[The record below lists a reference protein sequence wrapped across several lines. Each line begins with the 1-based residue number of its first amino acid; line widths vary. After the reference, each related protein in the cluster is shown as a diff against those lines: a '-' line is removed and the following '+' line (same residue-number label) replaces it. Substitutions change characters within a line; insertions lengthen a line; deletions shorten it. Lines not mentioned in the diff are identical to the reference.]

1 MTDQKTEQKPAD
13 HKAIREALEA
23 DPYLTANVAKDDL
36 RALLAGMDE
45 ARAALSAAKAGGWQD
60 ISTAPEGTMILCA
73 NMNAREARDWC
84 FVAWIAGG
92 KVCGHRM
99 DKPTHWRPLPNP
111 PKEQSAGGLGSVD
124 AVANPL
130 SPT

>member
-60 ISTAPEGTMILCA
+60 ISTAPKDVVFLAVLDCGGEQTICTMRHAVAASKNSRPDGDFI
-73 NMNAREARDWC
+73 RER
-84 FVAWIAGG
+84 V
-92 KVCGHRM
+92 
-99 DKPTHWRPLPNP
+99 THWQPLPAP
-111 PKEQSAGGLGSVD
+111 PAQKE
-124 AVANPL
+124 N
-130 SPT
+130 T

>member
-1 MTDQKTEQKPAD
+1 MTD
-13 HKAIREALEA
+13 HKAIREAA
-23 DPYLTANVAKDDL
+23 RVDGDYTMVDVPDL
-36 RALLAGMDE
+36 RALLADLDE

-84 FVAWIAGG
+84 FVAWMAGG

-99 DKPTHWRPLPNP
+99 DKPTHWQPLPAP
-111 PKEQSAGGLGSVD
+111 PAQKE
-124 AVANPL
+124 N
-130 SPT
+130 T